1 MKKADEI
8 TIRRANVN
16 DIEAIAELETA
27 CFSAP
32 WPLEVIYEDLAIHKN
47 LYYLVI
53 KDDMAVGYAGMWMI
67 LDEAHIN
74 NVCIH
79 PDYQGKGYGNRLVD
93 FVIHEAYSQGAD
105 SLTLEVRAGNIRAQK
120 LYARFGFI
128 VEGIRKKYYED
139 NGEDALIIW
148 KQGLSMELKKTNKN

>member
-1 MKKADEI
+1 
-8 TIRRANVN
+8 
-16 DIEAIAELETA
+16 
-27 CFSAP
+27 
-32 WPLEVIYEDLAIHKN
+32 
-47 LYYLVI
+47 
-53 KDDMAVGYAGMWMI
+53 MAVGYAGMWMI
-67 LDEAHIN
+67 LDEADIN

-93 FVIHEAYSQGAD
+93 FVIHEAYSLGAD

-139 NGEDALIIW
+139 NGEDALIMW